1 MNTSIPPKILKKCAQ
16 TDIAQLRETFQKIW
30 GYDDFRPPQGE
41 IAQALFAGQDIVVV
55 MPTGGG
61 KSVCF
66 QLPALMKTGVTL
78 VISPL
83 VALMENQVQ
92 ELAEKQLPAAALHS
106 ELDKKAQWQTLR
118 SLSQNRLRLL
128 YLSPETL
135 LSKPV
140 WEVLTQPQVSI
151 NALVLDEA
159 HCLTQWGDSFRPTY
173 RRLGT
178 VRTALLAT
186 KPAGSRMAIA
196 AFTATADPFTQ
207 QALETILGLQNPQ
220 IIRLNPYRSNLHLS
234 VQTIWTP
241 RGRKRA
247 MVKFIQRYGQQ
258 SGLVY
263 ARTRRG
269 TEDLARWFAAQ
280 GYRVRAYHAGL
291 GAPQRRQIEA
301 QWINGDCQFVVCTS
315 AFGMG
320 INKADCRF
328 VIHYEV
334 PSLLAEYVQEV
345 GRAGRDGKPAQAL
358 SLVSEPTGLFAPEDQ
373 RRWQFF
379 EQKAQQ
385 LQKAALDL
393 VSQIPPEGHIDA
405 VRRQFRE
412 GDQALALLH
421 RNGQLRWLDPFTY
434 KIETRQ
440 QIRRPEKQPDPAQVM
455 KHYLWT
461 KRCRWQVLLEEFGF
475 TQAAKTMR
483 CQQCDRCRQSNKSN
497 QSNQRSPNLPPK
509 SALPTQPQ
517 TNHP

>member
-1 MNTSIPPKILKKCAQ
+1 MQSSRSPEPLPKCAQ
-16 TDIAQLRETFQKIW
+16 TEVARLRETFQKIW

-106 ELDKKAQWQTLR
+106 ELDKNVQWQTLR

-140 WEVLTQPQVSI
+140 WEVLTQPQVII

-234 VQTIWTP
+234 VQTTWTP
-241 RGRKRA
+241 KGRKRA
-247 MVKFIQRYGQQ
+247 MVKFIQRYGDQ

-269 TEDLARWFAAQ
+269 SEDLARWFADQ

-291 GAPQRRQIEA
+291 AAPQRREIEA

-379 EQKAQQ
+379 EQKAQH

-393 VSQIPPEGHIDA
+393 VGQIPPEGHIDK
-405 VRRQFRE
+405 VRRQFKE

-434 KIETRQ
+434 RVETRQ
-440 QIRRPEKQPDPAQVM
+440 PIRSKEKQPDPTQVM
-455 KHYLWT
+455 KRYLWT

-483 CQQCDRCRQSNKSN
+483 CQQCDRCRQSN
-497 QSNQRSPNLPPK
+497 QSNQRSPNISPK
-509 SALPTQPQ
+509 SALPNQP
-517 TNHP
+517 